1 MILVKSLAVAML
13 AVAMLSSMEL
23 RPAHAQREC
32 GNYNCG
38 FLGHPST
45 WTRPWGQPRAPQ
57 TTPSVRA
64 INVSPVTGRPYSTEA
79 PSYLQATPKQR
90 KARQKLEQMQ

>member
-1 MILVKSLAVAML
+1 MKKLFITSITALLLATGT
-13 AVAMLSSMEL
+13 
-23 RPAHAQREC
+23 AHAQREC

-45 WTRPWGQPRAPQ
+45 WTHPWGRPRAPQ
-57 TTPSVRA
+57 TTPSVRP
-64 INVSPVTGRPYSTEA
+64 INISPAGRPYDAGT
-79 PSYLQATPKQR
+79 PTYLKATSSQR

>member
-1 MILVKSLAVAML
+1 MKKALITSIAVLFLATG
-13 AVAMLSSMEL
+13 
-23 RPAHAQREC
+23 PAHAQREC

-45 WTRPWGQPRAPQ
+45 WTRPWGQSRAPR
-57 TTPSVRA
+57 TTPSVRP
-64 INVSPVTGRPYSTEA
+64 INISPSGRPYDPGT
-79 PSYLQATPKQR
+79 PPIVKATPSQR